1 MAVLRVPSEF
11 PTIADAV
18 AAAASGDTIL
28 VAPGEYQEKVRI
40 TTDFVR
46 LIADEGR
53 VVLDGNGDLSRAFV
67 IDGAQGVEINGFTIR
82 HYRRAGIAVSA
93 GRFNRLVHNVIHRI
107 IAGAGIHIAGDG
119 NLVWDNDV
127 SGASGDG
134 ILVTDSDGNWLVA
147 NRIVDNGGR
156 GILILGG
163 KNAAIVSNE
172 TAGNQNF
179 GIASTG
185 DNTLLLNN
193 SLIENGVE
201 EAADT
206 IGHMD
211 AVQSGNAVVIGT
223 RILRNQLPG
232 IVLSRRNTFVARN
245 RVKGNSGT
253 GITISATARFNS
265 VQENRVAD
273 NEHNGI
279 EVDGRRNLILRN
291 RLRRNTPFDLVLN
304 DPRNDLID
312 NQCTASD
319 PPGLCD

>member
-1 MAVLRVPSEF
+1 MTVLRVPSEF
-11 PTIADAV
+11 PAISDAV
-18 AAAASGDTIL
+18 AAAGSGDTIL
-28 VAPGEYQEKVRI
+28 VAPGVYREQVRI

-53 VVLDGNGDLSRAFV
+53 VVLDGNGNLSRAFV

-82 HYRRAGIAVSA
+82 HYRRAGIAVTAS
-93 GRFNRLVHNVIHRI
+93 RFNRLAHNVIHRI
-107 IAGAGIHIAGDG
+107 IAGEGIHIAGDG

-147 NRIVDNGGR
+147 NRSVDNGGR

-185 DNTLLLNN
+185 ENTLLLNN
-193 SLIENGVE
+193 SLIENGVA
-201 EAADT
+201 EAASTAGNMDT
-206 IGHMD
+206 G
-211 AVQSGNAVVIGT
+211 QSGNTVVIGT
-223 RILRNQLPG
+223 RILGNQLPG

-245 RVKGNSGT
+245 RIKDNTGT
-253 GITISATARFNS
+253 GIAVGATARFNS
-265 VQENRVAD
+265 VQENSVAGNAD
-273 NEHNGI
+273 NGI
-279 EVDGRRNLILRN
+279 QAPVIR
-291 RLRRNTPFDLVLN
+291 
-304 DPRNDLID
+304 
-312 NQCTASD
+312 
-319 PPGLCD
+319 PGSVTKRVHGKGAGGVAPGHLDC